1 MSAQWW
7 DGLERGREPR
17 RPLLVVVVQDDPE
30 TVSVLPSD
38 YGSRWLERTRAADT
52 PTGRLAEHL
61 QVPVHHASGPE
72 IPDGHDL
79 LLLVDAGRGLTTAA
93 ATIACTHLQAEP
105 QLAVG
110 HGSGIDDLQ
119 WMDKVIDVR
128 DRARRPAAVPEA
140 IEILIGVLEQAAHAD
155 IPVLLDGVVSAAAA
169 ALSTELPPTQCPVV
183 GDEPAQRLFL
193 DRTDVGVWAG
203 MGIGPGA
210 GLGALSGLAMLQLG
224 LLAKGD

>member
-79 LLLVDAGRGLTTAA
+79 LLLADAGRGLTTAA

-119 WMDKVIDVR
+119 WMDKVRDVR
-128 DRARRPAAVPEA
+128 ARTDAQVPEPVTQLA
-140 IEILIGVLEQAAHAD
+140 HVLETAD
-155 IPVLLDGVVSAAAA
+155 VPVLLDGVVSAAAA
-169 ALSTELPPTQCPVV
+169 AIAGQLPPVQVPVC
-183 GDEPAQRLFL
+183 GDEPVQRFFL
-193 DRTDVGVWAG
+193 DRCEAG
-203 MGIGPGA
+203 LWGTSGIGPGE
-210 GLGALSGLAMLQLG
+210 GLGALSGLAMLRLA
-224 LLAKGD
+224 LLAAS